1 MEILTERLLV
11 IPCSLD
17 IAKSLIIH
25 RKELEERSPI
35 TIPESWPS
43 PLTKGVLPLYIE
55 RLEGNKKEYGWGLWL
70 IIHTL
75 EKKIIGDFYIEAKP
89 DQKGIV
95 DFHFQ
100 MDKTYPEM
108 IAFEAANMF
117 FNWLFEQREVNGI
130 HTECRA
136 DQENTISL
144 YNKLGLICVSK
155 EDLYLQWRIA
165 KNDSC

>member
-35 TIPESWPS
+35 NIPDTWPS
-43 PLTKGVLPLYIE
+43 PLTTGVLPLYIE
-55 RLEGNKKEYGWGLWL
+55 RLEENKKEYGWGLWL

-89 DQKGIV
+89 DQNGRV
-95 DFHFQ
+95 EFHFQ
-100 MDKTYPEM
+100 MDKAYPEM

-117 FNWLFEQREVNGI
+117 FNWLFEQKEVKCI
-130 HTECRA
+130 YTECRS
-136 DQENTISL
+136 DQEKTIAL
-144 YNKLGLICVSK
+144 FNKLGFICSSK
-155 EDLYLQWRIA
+155 DDLFLQWRIA
-165 KNDSC
+165 KNESC